1 MSDLKRLVRD
11 LHRRSLWQVLL
22 VYLTASWV
30 VYQIALDLAEG
41 LGLPDWVAP
50 TVLILLMVGLPVV
63 LATAFIQEG
72 TPGQSDGGPIEPG
85 TPAVPSGPL
94 GTAEATPSPDP
105 PASRSVAAEPG
116 GSPWGYFTWRNA
128 IVAGVGAFALL
139 GLVVVLF
146 MGSRMLGIGPAATLL
161 AQGALEEDAR
171 ILLADVGGA
180 PADSGIAEMVTE
192 ALRVDLEQSDVV
204 RLAEPRLLRDALRRM
219 QRDSTAPLSEE
230 VALELAVREGIPA
243 VLTTDLHRAGGAIVL
258 SSRLVPPGGEGA
270 LASFRQTAQDSTD
283 IVDAVDR
290 LSADIRAKIGESLR
304 SIRGSPPLERVTTA
318 SLPALRR
325 YSTAVRILR
334 ADPESREAAALLEQA
349 VAVDSTFA
357 MAWLQL
363 GRLYGFYSADFD
375 SEREGTAISR
385 AWEHSERLSPR
396 ERLLAEAWYHDRVR
410 SDEEAQRAALE
421 RLLAEHP
428 EDVDGLNEWFD
439 LLMDTRQYDAA
450 ADVLDR
456 LLAIDSTWAL
466 VADGEWMV
474 AAFRGDAEGAVEAL
488 DRYEARF
495 PADSLY
501 VLNQRAH
508 LAAQVGE
515 YERADRLW
523 RELEERG
530 RETTYPSGALF
541 SRAYM
546 QRGFGRLEDYVDL
559 RVESGRAYGMTPTE
573 ERFER
578 AFAELASR
586 AWLGLPIDAEFAA
599 VRRALEAGALDSIPG
614 EPELGVAAV
623 LAIAGEPAEGRRVL
637 DAWLAT
643 AADSVVRGARMDI
656 ANARGEIALAEGR
669 FDEALAAF
677 REVRETAICPECGL
691 VDIGRVH
698 DAAGRPDAAIAAWEE
713 YLATPNP
720 YRVRGDGQNRA
731 PLLERLAELYEARG
745 DVAKARSALAEFVR
759 LWENADSE
767 LQPRVEAARRRLQ
780 TLVDRESG

>member
-1 MSDLKRLVRD
+1 MSDLKRLVRE
-11 LHRRSLWQVLL
+11 LHKRSLWQVLL

-72 TPGQSDGGPIEPG
+72 APHQQAPSVDSG
-85 TPAVPSGPL
+85 TPSTAPEPS
-94 GTAEATPSPDP
+94 ARVADAAPSPPAGAPSP
-105 PASRSVAAEPG
+105 PTRETGSASR
-116 GSPWGYFTWRNA
+116 YLTWRNA
-128 IVAGVGAFALL
+128 LGAGVGAFALL
-139 GLVVVLF
+139 GLVVALF
-146 MGSRMLGIGPAATLL
+146 MGSRILGIGPAATLL
-161 AQGALEEDAR
+161 AQGALEEDAP
-171 ILLADVGGA
+171 ILLADVAGA
-180 PADSGIAEMVTE
+180 AADSAIAEMVTE
-192 ALRVDLEQSDVV
+192 ALRVDLEQSEVV

-219 QRDSTAPLSEE
+219 QRDSTARLSEE

-258 SSRLVPPGGEGA
+258 SSRLVPPGGEAA
-270 LASFRQTAQDSTD
+270 LASFRQTASDTTE

-304 SIRGSPPLERVTTA
+304 AIRGSPPLERVTTS

-334 ADPESREAAALLEQA
+334 ADPESREATALLEQA
-349 VAVDSTFA
+349 VAADSTFA

-363 GRLYGFYSADFD
+363 GRLYGFSSAFD
-375 SEREGTAISR
+375 SDRQRIAISR

-396 ERLLAEAWYHDRVR
+396 ERLLAEAWYQDRVR
-410 SDEEAQRAALE
+410 SDEGARRAALE

-428 EDVDGLNEWFD
+428 EDVEGLNEWFD
-439 LLMDTRQYDAA
+439 FLMESRQYDAA

-456 LLAIDSTWAL
+456 LLSIDSTWAL

-501 VLNQRAH
+501 VLNQRAN
-508 LAAQVGE
+508 LAAQVGD

-523 RELEERG
+523 RELEARG
-530 RETTYPSGALF
+530 RETTYASGALF
-541 SRAYM
+541 QRAYM

-559 RVESGRAYGMTPTE
+559 RVESGRAYRMTPPE

-586 AWLGLPIDAEFAA
+586 AWLGLPIDGQLAA
-599 VRRALEAGALDSIPG
+599 VRRAVAAGALDSIPG
-614 EPELGVAAV
+614 EPELGLAAV
-623 LAIAGEPAEGRRVL
+623 LAIAGQPAEGRGVL
-637 DAWLAT
+637 EDWLAT
-643 AADSVVRGARMDI
+643 AADSVVRGERTDL

-677 REVRETAICPECGL
+677 REVHETATCPECGL

-698 DAAGRPDAAIAAWEE
+698 DAVGRPDEAISAWEE

-720 YRVRGDGQNRA
+720 YRMRGDGQARA

-745 DVAKARSALAEFVR
+745 DLVTARSALAEFVQ
-759 LWENADSE
+759 LWENADPE
-767 LQPRVEAARRRLQ
+767 LQPRVDAARRRLQ